1 MFFDGYRVYTS
12 MQYNFILTVNEE
24 ESGDRIVHIE
34 AHSLESLEE
43 QLHKAEKAVEAYEE
57 NNLF

>member
-1 MFFDGYRVYTS
+1 

-34 AHSLESLEE
+34 AHSLEILEE

-57 NNLF
+57 NNLFWQSETI